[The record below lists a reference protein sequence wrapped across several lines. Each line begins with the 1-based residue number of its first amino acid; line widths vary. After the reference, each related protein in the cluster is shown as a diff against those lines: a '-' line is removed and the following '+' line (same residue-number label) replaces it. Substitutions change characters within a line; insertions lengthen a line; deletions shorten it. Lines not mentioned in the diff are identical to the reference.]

1 MRRLLTRG
9 LLTMLLFIY
18 TTLCRTL
25 YAQTTASPA
34 GAAGTTW
41 GGEHIRLQITTD
53 GAIVEFD
60 CASGTITKPV
70 QVDAQGQFRLTGMF
84 TREQPGPVRKDETS
98 TTTAATYSGDI
109 VSDTM
114 RLSVKTGPQ
123 NEAVGEYVL
132 TRASAGHVV
141 KCR

>member
-1 MRRLLTRG
+1 
-9 LLTMLLFIY
+9 MLLFIY

-84 TREQPGPVRKDETS
+84 TREQPGPVRKDKTS
-98 TTTAATYSGDI
+98 TTMAATYSGDI
-109 VSDTM
+109 VGDTM
-114 RLSVKTGPQ
+114 RLNIKTGSQ
-123 NEAVGEYVL
+123 SEAVGDYAL
-132 TRASAGHVV
+132 TRGSTGHVV

>member
-1 MRRLLTRG
+1 M
-9 LLTMLLFIY
+9 
-18 TTLCRTL
+18 
-25 YAQTTASPA
+25 
-34 GAAGTTW
+34 W

-70 QVDAQGQFRLTGMF
+70 KVDAQGQFRLTGMF
-84 TREQPGPVRKDETS
+84 TRERPGPVRKDETS
-98 TTTAATYSGDI
+98 TTTAATYLGDI
-109 VSDTM
+109 VGDTM
-114 RLSVKTGPQ
+114 RLSIKTEPQ

-132 TRASAGHVV
+132 TRSRAGHVV

>member
-1 MRRLLTRG
+1 M
-9 LLTMLLFIY
+9 
-18 TTLCRTL
+18 
-25 YAQTTASPA
+25 
-34 GAAGTTW
+34 
-41 GGEHIRLQITTD
+41 
-53 GAIVEFD
+53 VEFD

-84 TREQPGPVRKDETS
+84 TLEQPGPVRKDATS

-109 VSDTM
+109 IGDTM
-114 RLSVKTGPQ
+114 RLSIKTGPQ

-132 TRASAGHVV
+132 RRASAGHVV